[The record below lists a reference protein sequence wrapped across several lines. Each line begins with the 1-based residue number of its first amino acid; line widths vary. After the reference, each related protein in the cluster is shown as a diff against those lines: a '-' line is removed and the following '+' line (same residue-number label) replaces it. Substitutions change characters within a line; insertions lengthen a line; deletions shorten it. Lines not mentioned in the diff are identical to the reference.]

1 MIYPNRKLNR
11 MRGFDYSSD
20 GFYFV
25 TICVKGMVEIFGKI
39 AVGTDLKSVRSDLQ
53 SVRTNAPNEDQKMIL
68 NEYGEI
74 VEKCWFDLPNHYG
87 NCRLDEFI
95 IMPNHFHGI
104 IEINNNFARNKYM
117 HEGAGFKPARF
128 KPARTVYPARTA
140 YSVRA
145 KLSLSEIIRGFKT
158 FSSKRINEINK
169 EIEFRWQRSFHDHFI
184 RDQQSLN
191 RIRIYI
197 KNNPKK
203 WVNNR
208 NNLI

>member
-1 MIYPNRKLNR
+1 M
-11 MRGFDYSSD
+11 
-20 GFYFV
+20 
-25 TICVKGMVEIFGKI
+25 
-39 AVGTDLKSVRSDLQ
+39 
-53 SVRTNAPNEDQKMIL
+53 
-68 NEYGEI
+68 
-74 VEKCWFDLPNHYG
+74 
-87 NCRLDEFI
+87 
-95 IMPNHFHGI
+95 
-104 IEINNNFARNKYM
+104 
-117 HEGAGFKPARF
+117 
-128 KPARTVYPARTA
+128 
-140 YSVRA
+140 
-145 KLSLSEIIRGFKT
+145 SEIIRGFKT